1 MNIPSVGSTT
11 LDAQASSRARD
22 DKPAVASSPAAGA
35 PRVTS
40 IQDPTS
46 ANAKHEASREP
57 SNEQVRDAV
66 KEMNRA
72 MQQSNRALEFS
83 VDEASDRLVVK
94 LKDGETGEVIRQ
106 FPSDET
112 LAISRYIADVQQGL
126 LLSQK
131 A

>member
-1 MNIPSVGSTT
+1 MNIPTVSSPT
-11 LDAQASSRARD
+11 LDNQASSRVREE
-22 DKPAVASSPAAGA
+22 KPVASVKVSGGPQSTQAPAGHDA
-35 PRVTS
+35 T
-40 IQDPTS
+40 Q
-46 ANAKHEASREP
+46 EAIRQP
-57 SNEQVRDAV
+57 SSEQVRDAV

-83 VDEASDRLVVK
+83 VDEESNRLVVK